1 MARTEHFIHS
11 VLELQEARFDFALDC
26 LHHANNIRSGNIAFS
41 PYSLYEGLTMI
52 YFASSDGDTDT
63 RLKYVLKL
71 PDDILKSFWVT
82 YNIAERMKENR
93 EDSNGFYNQ
102 NICWINKAKQIKD
115 ITSNFFNSNK
125 FTELDFNVQTNL
137 MHRINEILQ
146 NELQNYVPK
155 PIKFNNF
162 NESMEFILS
171 SVLCFR
177 NDTFQQQHE
186 FLTNMPES
194 YFQRQPRTVVSCE
207 LNMVLTELPFIN
219 KTQSFI
225 TLFSAVQDSE
235 TWLINENIDEL
246 IKD

>member
-1 MARTEHFIHS
+1 MARTEHFIHR

-115 ITSNFFNSNK
+115 ITSIKDGLGPSVSDCEDDDISEDISDWEDDAFMM
-125 FTELDFNVQTNL
+125 DFL
-137 MHRINEILQ
+137 
-146 NELQNYVPK
+146 
-155 PIKFNNF
+155 
-162 NESMEFILS
+162 EFI
-171 SVLCFR
+171 
-177 NDTFQQQHE
+177 
-186 FLTNMPES
+186 
-194 YFQRQPRTVVSCE
+194 
-207 LNMVLTELPFIN
+207 
-219 KTQSFI
+219 
-225 TLFSAVQDSE
+225 
-235 TWLINENIDEL
+235 
-246 IKD
+246 